1 MKIRSV
7 LFLVALVALVA
18 VMLPFLGQNQGSIS
32 QPAAS
37 VELNPGIL
45 KSFVARGSDKIV
57 VLQWSTSGESMV
69 NQYSLYRGFAPVGK
83 FSLISEIPTHR
94 TKSQSSD
101 YTYVD
106 EWVINGVT
114 YYYKIAYK
122 ADNYAESVHPM
133 LVSATPTDAKGDV
146 PPESLKQ
153 YQLFTSSANLM
164 TAPTTVDFYVRN
176 SGMVRMIIYDLDG
189 NEIKTLVSRD
199 FYPGMYTLDLTHQD
213 VDAGVYF
220 LKMIGENG
228 FSTIEKVLVV
238 K

>member
-1 MKIRSV
+1 MKIKSV
-7 LFLVALVALVA
+7 LFFVAMVVLVAA
-18 VMLPFLGQNQGSIS
+18 MLPFLGKNQGSSS

-45 KSFVARGSDKIV
+45 KSFVARGSDKTV
-57 VLQWSTSGESMV
+57 VLQWSTSDESQV
-69 NQYSLYRGFAPVGK
+69 EQYSLYRGFAPVGK

-94 TKSQSSD
+94 TKSQASD

-122 ADNYAESVHPM
+122 AENYSESVHPM
-133 LVSATPTDAKGDV
+133 LVSATPTDIKGEV
-146 PPESLKQ
+146 PPESLEQ
-153 YQLFTSSANLM
+153 YQLITSDTNLM

-176 SGMVRMIIYDLDG
+176 SGKVQMIIYDLDG

-213 VDAGVYF
+213 IAAGVYF
-220 LKMIGENG
+220 LKMIGDHG
-228 FSTIEKVLVV
+228 FSTIQKVLVV